1 MNSNSLRELP
11 YSNSEQQK
19 ALVKELIFDF
29 GNYLNDWERRFCHSI
44 SDALDKGW
52 ILSAKQVNKL
62 RDIQREVADKVADN
76 IGGDRMRDD
85 PDYFHNE

>member
-1 MNSNSLRELP
+1 MNSNSFQELP
-11 YSNSEQQK
+11 SSNSEQQK
-19 ALVKELIFDF
+19 ALVTELIFDF
-29 GNYLNDWERRFCHSI
+29 GNYLNDWERKFCHSI

-52 ILSAKQVNKL
+52 ILSAKQVGKL
-62 RDIQREVADKVADN
+62 RAIQAEVIDKVADN

>member
-11 YSNSEQQK
+11 STNSAEQK
-19 ALVKELIFDF
+19 ALVTELIFDF
-29 GNYLNDWERRFCHSI
+29 GNYLNDWERKFCHSI
-44 SDALDKGW
+44 KDALDKNW
-52 ILSAKQVNKL
+52 ILSPKQVNKL
-62 RDIQREVADKVADN
+62 RAIQSEVADKVADN